1 MYELATRR
9 LLGKSFAE
17 EILEKGIGAPQG
29 RREEGKKG
37 EEKEVGG
44 LESSYAS
51 VTKIMR
57 IARRTFQYLLSA
69 TFSLFIILE

>member
-51 VTKIMR
+51 VTK
-57 IARRTFQYLLSA
+57 S
-69 TFSLFIILE
+69 